1 MSSRRLSAQE
11 LLGGFIVL
19 LGLLLLLDTT
29 GVYDTTQLLQFVPSL
44 FVIAGIYA
52 LVSSRLRNVAGPLV
66 VIVVAGGWQLATLGV
81 VEWSDFE
88 ALWPLLIVLLGL
100 SVILGQYRARAY
112 EVSDAFVTAVGLFG
126 GADRRVTTDGF
137 VGGELTAVFG
147 GVDLDLRDATVS
159 DRPARVNA
167 TAVFGGVDVRVPTDW
182 NVQVD
187 VLPIFGGAE
196 DERPRRAEEHDSVDL
211 VVTGF
216 AAFGGIT
223 VVD

>member
-1 MSSRRLSAQE
+1 MSSRRLSAQA

-29 GVYDTTQLLQFVPSL
+29 GVYETTQLLQFVPSL
-44 FVIAGIYA
+44 FVVAGIYA

-88 ALWPLLIVLLGL
+88 AFWPLLIILLGL

>member
-44 FVIAGIYA
+44 FVIAGLYA
-52 LVSSRLRNVAGPLV
+52 LVSSRLRNVTGPLV

>member
-1 MSSRRLSAQE
+1 MSSRRISAQA

-44 FVIAGIYA
+44 FVVAGVYA

-81 VEWSDFE
+81 VEWRDFE
-88 ALWPLLIVLLGL
+88 AFWPLLIVLLGL
-100 SVILGQYRARAY
+100 SVILGRYRARAY

-126 GADRRVTTDGF
+126 GADRRVTTAGF
-137 VGGELTAVFG
+137 AGGELTAVFG

>member
-44 FVIAGIYA
+44 FVIAGLYA

>member
-1 MSSRRLSAQE
+1 MSSRRLSAQA

-29 GVYDTTQLLQFVPSL
+29 GVYETTQLLQFVPSL
-44 FVIAGIYA
+44 FVVAGIYA

-88 ALWPLLIVLLGL
+88 AFWPLLIILLGL

-187 VLPIFGGAE
+187 VLPIFAGAE
-196 DERPRRAEEHDSVDL
+196 DERPRRAEEHDEVDL

-216 AAFGGIT
+216 AAFGGIS